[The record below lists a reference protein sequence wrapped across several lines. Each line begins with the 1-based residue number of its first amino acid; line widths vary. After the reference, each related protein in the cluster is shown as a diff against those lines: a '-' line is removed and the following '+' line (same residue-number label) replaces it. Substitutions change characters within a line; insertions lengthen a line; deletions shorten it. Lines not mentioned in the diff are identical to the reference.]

1 MSIYVGNDKNFYA
14 KSDKSQKLFVTLP
27 QNIKEGMI
35 STEEAVSTMQDVSEH
50 CRVVTEV
57 ERSSTVTTKTLVDKS
72 YHSLAKGQST
82 RERIMASTMS
92 VDEYFDELIDQVR
105 EDYANL

>member
-1 MSIYVGNDKNFYA
+1 MYLCPKDIGMYDINSSNKDI
-14 KSDKSQKLFVTLP
+14 SR
-27 QNIKEGMI
+27 QN
-35 STEEAVSTMQDVSEH
+35 H
-50 CRVVTEV
+50 
-57 ERSSTVTTKTLVDKS
+57 
-72 YHSLAKGQST
+72 HSLAKGSST